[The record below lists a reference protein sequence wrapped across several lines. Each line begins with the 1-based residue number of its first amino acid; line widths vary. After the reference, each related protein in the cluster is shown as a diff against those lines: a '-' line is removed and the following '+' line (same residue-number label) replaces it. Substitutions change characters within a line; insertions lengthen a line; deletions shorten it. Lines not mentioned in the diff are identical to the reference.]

1 MAQIQSRVLDLGQIM
16 GMYAPF
22 FQRQAE
28 IQKANEEKLIAL
40 GALEDSVN
48 SAPADS
54 QLAKD
59 YHKVMDELTEYAA
72 DISRGSHVAG
82 YNATRTAN
90 LFRNYGK
97 VTGQITT
104 INKKIEDSRTKR
116 TNIEIQHP
124 TAIFRQTN
132 IMDNIDALANG
143 KNIDDS
149 FTDADTI
156 TKIMERQAEY
166 IGTAL
171 DSLPIYKPIEG
182 TEGYTIEVLQ
192 HQGIRYE
199 ILNDIWTKGYSDR
212 LTAEGNAIIKNFLDQ
227 AKGAIGY
234 NTFDAE
240 GKSKIDGVALNSLTA
255 MLDKNKVN
263 AIDSGEDK
271 RAQLAQ
277 NAKQFDRLHPGKG
290 SGSSGSSSRGSG
302 GNSSRGSGNNKGSS
316 NNGSSKSRG
325 KSDGGSDGSSKPKE
339 KPKKGNPPGSRGLNF
354 G

>member
-59 YHKVMDELTEYAA
+59 YHKVMNELTEYAA

-104 INKKIEDSRTKR
+104 INKKINDSRTNR

-124 TAIFRQTN
+124 TAIFRQSN

-171 DSLPIYKPIEG
+171 DDRTLYKPIEE
-182 TEGYTIEVLQ
+182 TKGYTIEVLQ

-199 ILNDIWTKGYSDR
+199 ILNDIWTKGYSNL
-212 LTAEGNAIIKNFLDQ
+212 LTAEGNAFIKNFLDQ

-240 GKSKIDGVALNSLTA
+240 GRSKIDNVALNSLTA
-255 MLDKNKVN
+255 MLDKKKVN
-263 AIDSGEDK
+263 AIESGKKDEE
-271 RAQLAQ
+271 QI
-277 NAKQFDRLHPGKG
+277 RLQERIHKLGSSSGSNNKG
-290 SGSSGSSSRGSG
+290 SGSSRGSGRSSSNRSSRGSE
-302 GNSSRGSGNNKGSS
+302 NNKR
-316 NNGSSKSRG
+316 SSKSSG
-325 KSDGGSDGSSKPKE
+325 KSDGGNDGSSKPKE
-339 KPKKGNPPGSRGLNF
+339 GNPPASKRLKI
-354 G
+354 